1 VQVRQKNFVVG
12 ALAAILVLAL
22 WYTMLYSPMTSKASK
37 ANQAAAAAQAKVKSL
52 QAEADRL
59 SPNAPD
65 AKSAKQ
71 QQALLN
77 AAIPSDPAEAAFLRD
92 LDSLKAATGVSVQ
105 TVTPQSPT
113 SGSGTTTIS
122 VNLVVQGGE
131 AQVLDYVQRLGG
143 LKRLF
148 VVDGINFAPGSAG
161 PGGSG
166 GAAGKVFASQSGGAT
181 VQATIAGR
189 IFTQEVLLPASSIG
203 GAARP
208 SAPAASH

>member
-1 VQVRQKNFVVG
+1 VQVKQKNFVVG

-22 WYTMLYSPMTSKASK
+22 WYTMLYSPITSKASK

-59 SPNAPD
+59 SPSAPD

-113 SGSGTTTIS
+113 SVSGTTTIS
-122 VNLVVQGGE
+122 VNLVIQGGE
-131 AQVLDYVQRLGG
+131 RQVLDYVQRLGG

-148 VVDGINFAPGSAG
+148 VVDGISFTPGSAG
-161 PGGSG
+161 PSGNSGAPGS
-166 GAAGKVFASQSGGAT
+166 VFASQSGGT
-181 VQATIAGR
+181 VLQATIAGR
-189 IFTQEVLLPASSIG
+189 LFTQEVVLPATG
-203 GAARP
+203 TTG
-208 SAPAASH
+208 SH